1 MEEKNIK
8 REVKKIIS
16 RTTLVFGEGK
26 LCATNCAKGD
36 KMCDGK
42 GKSKG
47 NE

>member
-26 LCATNCAKGD
+26 LCVMNCAKRD
-36 KMCDGK
+36 KMCDETRK
-42 GKSKG
+42 GKG